1 MVSLPPIGT
10 QFNRLA
16 FIGIADKK
24 DYWLFQCFCGSP
36 PKAIYRYNVIKN
48 NTKSCGCYHKQR
60 IQKTF
65 VKHGSARVGQKT
77 KGFRA
82 WCHMRARCDNS
93 SNKDYAHYG
102 GRGIAYCASWSKFE
116 NFINDMGEPI
126 LGDTI
131 ERLDVNAGYCPDN
144 CIWLSHKLQNRN
156 KRNTKLLTYNGQTK
170 SMAEWADE
178 LGIKYSTIRSRLRY
192 GWSDSE
198 ALIGR

>member
-1 MVSLPPIGT
+1 
-10 QFNRLA
+10 
-16 FIGIADKK
+16 
-24 DYWLFQCFCGSP
+24 
-36 PKAIYRYNVIKN
+36 
-48 NTKSCGCYHKQR
+48 
-60 IQKTF
+60 
-65 VKHGSARVGQKT
+65 
-77 KGFRA
+77 
-82 WCHMRARCDNS
+82 MRARCDNS